1 MKNIFYMTLMICTL
15 FFLLSCSKKEESSDA
30 PASQTM
36 TDSTGASVS
45 LDGTYKTACTI
56 NSIDNS
62 SSTNTLVISNTS
74 TTTLWKSFSD
84 KLCATEEFDWS
95 GTNSFAVGSSA
106 TASTGEAVTKI
117 TLTTVSAAATLYTD
131 ALVTTY
137 NASGVGY
144 GYTDWVKGT
153 AKSIIGLNWDGTDNS
168 TEAAGK
174 VFYDIWYISGSTFK
188 WGTADDGDY
197 SHYPTELG
205 SQVFTKQ

>member
-1 MKNIFYMTLMICTL
+1 
-15 FFLLSCSKKEESSDA
+15 
-30 PASQTM
+30 M
-36 TDSTGASVS
+36 TDSTGATVS
-45 LDGTYKTACTI
+45 LNGTYKIACTI
-56 NSIDNS
+56 NSLDHS
-62 SSTNTLVISNTS
+62 SSTTTLVISNTS
-74 TTTLWKSFSD
+74 VTTLWKLFSD
-84 KLCATEEFDWS
+84 NACATEKFGWS
-95 GTNSFAVGSSA
+95 GANSFAVGSSA

-137 NASGVGY
+137 NASGAGY
-144 GYTDWVKGT
+144 GYTNWVKGT
-153 AKSIIGLNWDGTDNS
+153 AKSVIGLNWDGTDNS

>member
-1 MKNIFYMTLMICTL
+1 
-15 FFLLSCSKKEESSDA
+15 
-30 PASQTM
+30 M

-74 TTTLWKSFSD
+74 TTNLYKLFSD
-84 KLCATEEFDWS
+84 NACATEKFDWS

-117 TLTTVSAAATLYTD
+117 TNTSVSTTITLYTD
-131 ALVTTY
+131 ARVTIY

-153 AKSIIGLNWDGTDNS
+153 AKSVIGLNWDGTDNS